1 MPCIPVY
8 RASTAVYSR
17 EESTFRPPL
26 HSFPV
31 VINPTMEPQK
41 KKKKLFARTGY
52 DLKTIE
58 CTIPRRSPK
67 ANYVFWGDYDVSVQP
82 ILVSDVSNT
91 AEGYVRVW
99 VE

>member
-8 RASTAVYSR
+8 CASAAVYSR
-17 EESTFRPPL
+17 EESTFRPPFR
-26 HSFPV
+26 SFPV

-52 DLKTIE
+52 GLKTIE

-67 ANYVFWGDYDVSVQP
+67 ANYVFWGDYNVSVQP

-91 AEGYVRVW
+91 AEGYVRVR